1 MAKNPPPEGYLFSK
15 AYTYYVFLLLWLL
28 YFFDYIDRMVVVSL
42 FPFLKADW
50 GLTDA
55 QCGAMVSAVYWA
67 IILFSFPISILIDRW
82 SRKKSIGIMAVL
94 WSMATAACAFT
105 RNFGQLFA
113 ARAAIGIGEAGYAPG
128 GTAMISALF
137 PEKRRAFM
145 VGIWNASIPL
155 GMAAGIVIGGIIASR
170 WGWRHA
176 FGIVA
181 LPGLIIALLFLF
193 VKDYKTVGLER
204 TVDRELRESGGHL
217 AARYLPGN
225 SGTDFKS
232 VPELP
237 AVLSDPATKKMT
249 KMDIVRT
256 FAATPSLILTYF
268 GFAGMM
274 FTSISM
280 STFLP
285 TYFERV
291 QGFPLQKATLL
302 ASGIMLTS
310 IIGSPLGGWI
320 ADTWMKK
327 RIQARLLL
335 PSISALLTA
344 GLFLTGFSLPTGGM
358 VQYGIF
364 LLAGIASI
372 AWASSAIAVT
382 QDVVHPGLRAV
393 SYALCVITQN
403 LLGSALGPIVTG
415 AFSDRYGIL
424 TALKIASAMALISF
438 VLFYLGSRYYARD
451 LDKVER
457 VALTAEE

>member
-1 MAKNPPPEGYLFSK
+1 MPKQPPPEGYLFSK
-15 AYTYYVFLLLWLL
+15 AYTNYVFLLLWLL
-28 YFFDYIDRMVVVSL
+28 YFFDYVDRMVVVSL
-42 FPFLKADW
+42 FPFLKTDW

-82 SRKKSIGIMAVL
+82 SRKKSIGIMAIL
-94 WSMATAACAFT
+94 WSLATAACAFT
-105 RNFGQLFA
+105 RNFGQLFV

-128 GTAMISALF
+128 GTAMISALY

-145 VGIWNASIPL
+145 VGIWNSSIPL
-155 GMAAGIVIGGIIASR
+155 GMAAGIVIGGLIASR

-193 VKDYKTVGLER
+193 VKDYKTVGLEK
-204 TVDRELRESGGHL
+204 TVDREHTGS
-217 AARYLPGN
+217 A
-225 SGTDFKS
+225 GTDLKS
-232 VPELP
+232 LP
-237 AVLSDPATKKMT
+237 QITGPATKKMT

-285 TYFERV
+285 TYFQRV
-291 QGFPLQKATLL
+291 HGFPLQKATLL
-302 ASGIMLTS
+302 ASGIMLTA
-310 IIGSPLGGWI
+310 IVGSPLGGWI

-335 PSISALLTA
+335 PSVSALLTA
-344 GLFLTGFSLPTGGM
+344 ALFLTGFSLPTGGM

-393 SYALCVITQN
+393 SYALCVIVQN
-403 LLGSALGPIVTG
+403 LLGSALGPVVTG
-415 AFSDRYGIL
+415 AFSDAFGIL
-424 TALKIASAMALISF
+424 TALKFASAMALISC
-438 VLFYLGSRYYARD
+438 VLFYLGSRYYTRD
-451 LDKVER
+451 LEKVER
-457 VALTAEE
+457 VPLTAEE

>member
-1 MAKNPPPEGYLFSK
+1 MTKQSPPEGYLFSR
-15 AYTYYVFLLLWLL
+15 AYTNYVFLLLWLL

-50 GLTDA
+50 GLSDA
-55 QCGAMVSAVYWA
+55 QCGAMVSAVYWT
-67 IILFSFPISILIDRW
+67 IVLFTFPISILIDRW

-94 WSMATAACAFT
+94 WSLATVACAFT

-113 ARAAIGIGEAGYAPG
+113 ARAAIGIGEAGYSPG
-128 GTAMISALF
+128 GTAMISALY
-137 PEKRRAFM
+137 PEKRRAFV

-155 GMAAGIVIGGIIASR
+155 GMATGIVLGGVIASR

-181 LPGLIIALLFLF
+181 LPGLIIALLFFF
-193 VKDYKTVGLER
+193 VRDYKTVGLEKKL
-204 TVDRELRESGGHL
+204 DPID
-217 AARYLPGN
+217 AAKP
-225 SGTDFKS
+225 SSPT
-232 VPELP
+232 
-237 AVLSDPATKKMT
+237 AKKMT

-256 FAATPSLILTYF
+256 FAATPSLLLTYF

-310 IIGSPLGGWI
+310 IIGSPLGGWL
-320 ADTWMKK
+320 ADKWMKK

-344 GLFLTGFSLPTGGM
+344 GLFLTGFQMDSGGI

-372 AWASSAIAVT
+372 GWASSAIAVT
-382 QDVVHPGLRAV
+382 QDLVHPGLRAV
-393 SYALCVITQN
+393 SYGLCVVTQN

-415 AFSDRYGIL
+415 AFSDQYGIL
-424 TALKIASAMALISF
+424 TALKIASSVALISF
-438 VLFYLGSRYYARD
+438 VLFYLGSRYYKRD

>member
-1 MAKNPPPEGYLFSK
+1 MAQHPPPEGYLFSRG
-15 AYTYYVFLLLWLL
+15 YTSYVFLLLWLL

-67 IILFSFPISILIDRW
+67 IVLFSFPASIVIDRW
-82 SRKKSIGIMAVL
+82 SRKKCIGIMAVL
-94 WSMATAACAFT
+94 WCMATAACAFT

-113 ARAAIGIGEAGYAPG
+113 ARTAIGLGEAGYAPG
-128 GTAMISALF
+128 GTAMISALY
-137 PEKRRAFM
+137 PERKRAFM

-155 GMAAGIVIGGIIASR
+155 GMAAGIVIGGFIAAR

-181 LPGLIIALLFLF
+181 LPGLIVALLFFF
-193 VKDYKTVGLER
+193 VRDYRTVNLER
-204 TVDRELRESGGHL
+204 TVDRREAAGAGGVLTVSKLESVLAFVGIPRWLILRI
-217 AARYLPGN
+217 RYCWNIGR
-225 SGTDFKS
+225 
-232 VPELP
+232 
-237 AVLSDPATKKMT
+237 A
-249 KMDIVRT
+249 
-256 FAATPSLILTYF
+256 FAQTPSLLLTYI

-285 TYFERV
+285 TYFQRV

-302 ASGIMLTS
+302 ASGIMLTA
-310 IIGSPLGGWI
+310 IVGSPLGGWI
-320 ADTWMKK
+320 ADAWMKRK
-327 RIQARLLL
+327 LQARLLV
-335 PSISALLTA
+335 PAISALLTA
-344 GLFLTGFSLPTGGM
+344 ALFLCGFHLDSGGL

-372 AWASSAIAVT
+372 SWASSAIAVT

-393 SYALCVITQN
+393 SYALCVVAQN
-403 LLGSALGPIVTG
+403 LLGSALGPVVTG

-424 TALKIASAMALISF
+424 TALKIASSMAIFSCI
-438 VLFYLGSRYYARD
+438 LFYLGSRFYRRD
-451 LDKVER
+451 LEKVER
-457 VALTAEE
+457 VVLTPE

>member
-1 MAKNPPPEGYLFSK
+1 MAKQPPPEGYLFSK
-15 AYTYYVFLLLWLL
+15 AYTHYVFLLLWLL

-155 GMAAGIVIGGIIASR
+155 GMAVGIVIGGVIASR

-181 LPGLIIALLFLF
+181 LPGLIVALLFLF
-193 VKDYKTVGLER
+193 VRDYKTVSLEK
-204 TVDRELRESGGHL
+204 TVDRELRGHL
-217 AARYLPGN
+217 AARCP
-225 SGTDFKS
+225 
-232 VPELP
+232 
-237 AVLSDPATKKMT
+237 LSKME
-249 KMDIVRT
+249 IVRT
-256 FAATPSLILTYF
+256 FAATPSLLLTYF

-285 TYFERV
+285 TYFQRV
-291 QGFPLQKATLL
+291 QGFPLQKATLM
-302 ASGIMLTS
+302 ASGIMLTA

-320 ADTWMKK
+320 ADAWMKK

-344 GLFLTGFSLPTGGM
+344 VLFLTGFYLPTGGM

-438 VLFYLGSRYYARD
+438 VLFYLGARYYARD
-451 LDKVER
+451 LDKVEK

>member
-1 MAKNPPPEGYLFSK
+1 MTKRPPPEGYLFSK
-15 AYTYYVFLLLWLL
+15 AYTGYVFLLLWLL

-67 IILFSFPISILIDRW
+67 IIIFSFPVSIVIDRW
-82 SRKKSIGIMAVL
+82 SRKKSIGIMALL
-94 WSMATAACAFT
+94 WSVATAACAAT
-105 RNFGQLFA
+105 KNFGQLFA
-113 ARAAIGIGEAGYAPG
+113 ARAAIGLGEAGYAPG
-128 GTAMISALF
+128 GTAMISALY
-137 PEKRRAFM
+137 PESRRALM

-155 GMAAGIVIGGIIASR
+155 GMAAGIVIGGAIASR

-181 LPGLIIALLFLF
+181 LPGLIIALLFFF

-204 TVDRELRESGGHL
+204 TTDQRKS
-217 AARYLPGN
+217 AADYG
-225 SGTDFKS
+225 
-232 VPELP
+232 P
-237 AVLSDPATKKMT
+237 AVIKMSNRE
-249 KMDIVRT
+249 IVRT
-256 FAATPSLILTYF
+256 FARTPSLLLTYL

-285 TYFERV
+285 TYFQRI

-310 IIGSPLGGWI
+310 IVGSPLGGWI
-320 ADTWMKK
+320 ADAWMKK
-327 RIQARLLL
+327 RVQARLLL
-335 PSISALLTA
+335 PALSALLTA
-344 GLFLTGFSLPTGGM
+344 ALFLGGLSLPSGGA

-382 QDVVHPGLRAV
+382 QDVVHPGLRAI
-393 SYALCVITQN
+393 SYALCVVTQN
-403 LLGSALGPIVTG
+403 LLGSALGPVVTG
-415 AFSDRYGIL
+415 SISDRYGIL
-424 TALKIASAMALISF
+424 TALKIASAMSLISC
-438 VLFYLGSRYYARD
+438 VLFTLGSRFYRRD
-451 LDKVER
+451 LEKVER
-457 VALTAEE
+457 VVLTPENGRP

>member
-1 MAKNPPPEGYLFSK
+1 MAQHPPPEGYLFSRS
-15 AYTYYVFLLLWLL
+15 YTSYVFLLLWLL

-55 QCGAMVSAVYWA
+55 QCGALVSAVYWA
-67 IILFSFPISILIDRW
+67 IVLFSFPASIVIDRW

-94 WSMATAACAFT
+94 WCMATAACAFT
-105 RNFGQLFA
+105 RNFGHLFA
-113 ARAAIGIGEAGYAPG
+113 ARTAIGIGEAGYAPG
-128 GTAMISALF
+128 GTAMISALY
-137 PEKRRAFM
+137 PEKKRAFM
-145 VGIWNASIPL
+145 VGLWNASIPL
-155 GMAAGIVIGGIIASR
+155 GMAAGIVIGGFIASR

-181 LPGLIIALLFLF
+181 FPGLIVALLFFF
-193 VKDYKTVGLER
+193 VRDYRTVGLER
-204 TVDRELRESGGHL
+204 TIDRRETADAS
-217 AARYLPGN
+217 R
-225 SGTDFKS
+225 
-232 VPELP
+232 
-237 AVLSDPATKKMT
+237 ATTKMT
-249 KMDIVRT
+249 KLDVVRA
-256 FAATPSLILTYF
+256 FARTPSLLLTYI

-285 TYFERV
+285 TYFQRV

-320 ADTWMKK
+320 ADAWMKK
-327 RIQARLLL
+327 KLQARLLV
-335 PSISALLTA
+335 PAISALLTA
-344 GLFLTGFSLPTGGM
+344 VLFLAGFHLPSGGFI
-358 VQYGIF
+358 QYGIF

-393 SYALCVITQN
+393 SYALCVVTQN
-403 LLGSALGPIVTG
+403 LLGSALGPVVTG

-424 TALKIASAMALISF
+424 TALKIASTMAIFSC
-438 VLFYLGSRYYARD
+438 VLFYLGSRFYRSD
-451 LDKVER
+451 LEKVER
-457 VALTAEE
+457 VVLIPEK

>member
-1 MAKNPPPEGYLFSK
+1 MAKQPPPEGYLFSK
-15 AYTYYVFLLLWLL
+15 AYTNYVFLLLWLL

-94 WSMATAACAFT
+94 WSLATAACAFT

-155 GMAAGIVIGGIIASR
+155 GMAAGIVIGGLIASR

-181 LPGLIIALLFLF
+181 LPGLIIALLFFF
-193 VKDYKTVGLER
+193 VRDYKTVGLEK
-204 TVDRELRESGGHL
+204 TVERRFSGF
-217 AARYLPGN
+217 
-225 SGTDFKS
+225 SGTDLKS
-232 VPELP
+232 VPEKPP
-237 AVLSDPATKKMT
+237 AESGPATKKMT

-285 TYFERV
+285 TYFQRV

-335 PSISALLTA
+335 PSVSALLTA
-344 GLFLTGFSLPTGGM
+344 VLFLTGFYLPTGGM

-415 AFSDRYGIL
+415 AFSDSYGIL
-424 TALKIASAMALISF
+424 TALKIASAMALISC

-457 VALTAEE
+457 VSLTAEE

>member
-1 MAKNPPPEGYLFSK
+1 MTKTPPPEGYLFSK
-15 AYTYYVFLLLWLL
+15 AYTGYVFLLLWLL
-28 YFFDYIDRMVVVSL
+28 YFFDYVDRMVVVSL
-42 FPFLKADW
+42 FPFLKTDW

-67 IILFSFPISILIDRW
+67 IILFSFPVSILIDRW
-82 SRKKSIGIMAVL
+82 SRKKCIGIMAVL
-94 WSMATAACAFT
+94 WSLATAACALT
-105 RNFGQLFA
+105 KNFGQLFA
-113 ARAAIGIGEAGYAPG
+113 ARTVIGIGEAGYAPG
-128 GTAMISALF
+128 GTAMISALY

-145 VGIWNASIPL
+145 VGIWNASIPI
-155 GMAAGIVIGGIIASR
+155 GMAAGIVIGGLIASR

-181 LPGLIIALLFLF
+181 LPGMVIALLFFF
-193 VKDYKTVGLER
+193 VKDYKTVGLEK
-204 TVDRELRESGGHL
+204 TVDLKEAEKESN
-217 AARYLPGN
+217 PI
-225 SGTDFKS
+225 TQ
-232 VPELP
+232 
-237 AVLSDPATKKMT
+237 KMS
-249 KMDIVRT
+249 KMDIVRA
-256 FAATPSLILTYF
+256 FAGTPSLLMTYL

-285 TYFERV
+285 TYFQRV
-291 QGFPLQKATLL
+291 QGFPVQKATLL

-320 ADTWMKK
+320 ADTWIKK
-327 RIQARLLL
+327 RIQARLLV

-344 GLFLTGFSLPTGGM
+344 VLFLGGFHFLSGGM

-403 LLGSALGPIVTG
+403 LLGSSLGPVVTG

-424 TALKIASAMALISF
+424 SALKIAGAMPLISC
-438 VLFYLGSRYYARD
+438 VLFYIGSRFYKRD
-451 LDKVER
+451 LDKAER
-457 VALTAEE
+457 IVLTPES

>member
-1 MAKNPPPEGYLFSK
+1 LTKPPPPEGYLFSK
-15 AYTYYVFLLLWLL
+15 AYTAYVFLLLWLL
-28 YFFDYIDRMVVVSL
+28 YFFDYVDRMVVVSL

-67 IILFSFPISILIDRW
+67 IILFSFPVSIIIDRW

-94 WSMATAACAFT
+94 WSIATAACALT
-105 RNFGQLFA
+105 KNFGQLFA
-113 ARAAIGIGEAGYAPG
+113 ARTLIGIGEAGYAPG
-128 GTAMISALF
+128 GTAMISALY
-137 PEKRRAFM
+137 PEKKRAFM
-145 VGIWNASIPL
+145 VGIWNASIPI
-155 GMAAGIVIGGIIASR
+155 GMAAGIVIGGLIASH

-181 LPGLIIALLFLF
+181 LPGLAIAILFFF
-193 VKDYKTVGLER
+193 VKDYKTVGLGK
-204 TVDRELRESGGHL
+204 TVDRGQSEKE
-217 AARYLPGN
+217 
-225 SGTDFKS
+225 
-232 VPELP
+232 
-237 AVLSDPATKKMT
+237 SDPAMQKMS
-249 KMDIVRT
+249 KMDIVRA
-256 FAATPSLILTYF
+256 FAGTPSLLMTYF

-285 TYFERV
+285 TYFQRV
-291 QGFPLQKATLL
+291 HGFPLQKATLM

-320 ADTWMKK
+320 ADMWMKK
-327 RIQARLLL
+327 NIKARLLV
-335 PSISALLTA
+335 PSISAFLAAILFIA
-344 GLFLTGFSLPTGGM
+344 GFHLFSGGM
-358 VQYGIF
+358 VQYAIF

-382 QDVVHPGLRAV
+382 QDVVHPGLRAI
-393 SYALCVITQN
+393 SYALCVIVQN
-403 LLGSALGPIVTG
+403 LLGSALGPVVTG

-424 TALKIASAMALISF
+424 TALKIASLTSLISC
-438 VLFYLGSRYYARD
+438 VLFYLGSRFYQRD

-457 VALTAEE
+457 VVLTPEN

>member
-1 MAKNPPPEGYLFSK
+1 MAKQPPPEGYLFSR
-15 AYTYYVFLLLWLL
+15 AYTNYVFLLLWLL

-42 FPFLKADW
+42 FPFLKTDW

-67 IILFSFPISILIDRW
+67 IILFSFPVSILIDRW

-94 WSMATAACAFT
+94 WSLATAACALT

-128 GTAMISALF
+128 GTAMISALY

-145 VGIWNASIPL
+145 VGIWNAAIPL
-155 GMAAGIVIGGIIASR
+155 GMAAGIVIGGLIASR

-181 LPGLIIALLFLF
+181 LPGLIVALLFLF
-193 VKDYKTVGLER
+193 VRDYKTVGLEK
-204 TVDRELRESGGHL
+204 TVDRELRGPELRGHL
-217 AARYLPGN
+217 AARCPLN
-225 SGTDFKS
+225 SLNS
-232 VPELP
+232 
-237 AVLSDPATKKMT
+237 KKMT

-285 TYFERV
+285 TYFQRV

-335 PSISALLTA
+335 PSVSALLTA
-344 GLFLTGFSLPTGGM
+344 VLFLTGFYLPTGGM

>member
-1 MAKNPPPEGYLFSK
+1 MTSKSPPGGYLFSK
-15 AYTYYVFLLLWLL
+15 AYTHYVFLLLWLL

-42 FPFLKADW
+42 FPFLKAEW

-67 IILFSFPISILIDRW
+67 IILFSFPVSILIDRW
-82 SRKKSIGIMAVL
+82 SRKKSIGFMAVL
-94 WSMATAACAFT
+94 WSLATAACAVT

-128 GTAMISALF
+128 GTAMISALY

-145 VGIWNASIPL
+145 VGIWNSSIPL
-155 GMAAGIVIGGIIASR
+155 GMAAGIVIGGLIASR

-193 VKDYKTVGLER
+193 VKDYKTVGLEKR
-204 TVDRELRESGGHL
+204 VDRELQGELTENL
-217 AARYLPGN
+217 AAGSPLH
-225 SGTDFKS
+225 SG
-232 VPELP
+232 
-237 AVLSDPATKKMT
+237 PATTKMN

-256 FAATPSLILTYF
+256 FVATPSLILTYF

-285 TYFERV
+285 TYFQRV
-291 QGFPLQKATLL
+291 QGVPLQKATFL
-302 ASGIMLTS
+302 ASGIMLTA
-310 IIGSPLGGWI
+310 IIGSPLGGWV
-320 ADTWMKK
+320 ADTWMK
-327 RIQARLLL
+327 RSIQARLLL
-335 PSISALLTA
+335 PSVSALVTA
-344 GLFLTGFSLPTGGM
+344 VLFLTGFSLPIGGM
-358 VQYGIF
+358 IQYGIF

-382 QDVVHPGLRAV
+382 QDVVHPGLRAI
-393 SYALCVITQN
+393 SYALCVIIQN
-403 LLGSALGPIVTG
+403 LLGSALGPVVTG
-415 AFSDRYGIL
+415 AFSDSYGIL
-424 TALKIASAMALISF
+424 TALKIASAMALVSCL
-438 VLFYLGSRYYARD
+438 LFFIGSRYYARD

>member
-1 MAKNPPPEGYLFSK
+1 MTKTAPPEGYLFSK
-15 AYTYYVFLLLWLL
+15 SYTSYVFILLWLL
-28 YFFDYIDRMVVVSL
+28 YFFDYVDRMVVVSL
-42 FPFLKADW
+42 FPFLKAEW

-55 QCGAMVSAVYWA
+55 QCGALVSAVYWA
-67 IILFSFPISILIDRW
+67 IVLFSFPASIVIDRW
-82 SRKKSIGIMAVL
+82 SRRKTIGIMAVL
-94 WSMATAACAFT
+94 WSLATAACAFT
-105 RNFGQLFA
+105 KNFSQLFA
-113 ARAAIGIGEAGYAPG
+113 ARTFIGIGEAGYAPG

-145 VGIWNASIPL
+145 VGLWNASIPI
-155 GMAAGIVIGGIIASR
+155 GMAAGIVIGGFIAAH

-181 LPGLIIALLFLF
+181 LPGLIIALLFFF
-193 VKDYKTVGLER
+193 VKDYKTVGLEMSAEGNETER
-204 TVDRELRESGGHL
+204 TAGLI
-217 AARYLPGN
+217 P
-225 SGTDFKS
+225 
-232 VPELP
+232 
-237 AVLSDPATKKMT
+237 KKMT
-249 KMDIVRT
+249 KMDIVHSFLR
-256 FAATPSLILTYF
+256 TPSLLLTYF

-291 QGFPLQKATLL
+291 QGFPLQKATLF

-310 IIGSPLGGWI
+310 IIGSPLGGWL

-335 PSISALLTA
+335 PAISALLTA
-344 GLFLTGFSLPTGGM
+344 VLFLGGFHLFSGGM

-382 QDVVHPGLRAV
+382 QDVVHPGLRAI
-393 SYALCVITQN
+393 SYALCVVTQN
-403 LLGSALGPIVTG
+403 VLGSSMGPIVTG
-415 AFSDRYGIL
+415 AFSDRFGIL
-424 TALKIASAMALISF
+424 TAMKIASCMALFSF
-438 VLFYLGSRYYARD
+438 VLFYLGSRYYKAD
-451 LDKVER
+451 LDKVAR
-457 VALTAEE
+457 VALTAEK

>member
-1 MAKNPPPEGYLFSK
+1 MTKTSPPEGYLFSK
-15 AYTYYVFLLLWLL
+15 AYTAYVFLLLWFL
-28 YFFDYIDRMVVVSL
+28 YFFDYVDRMVVVSL
-42 FPFLKADW
+42 FPYLKADW
-50 GLTDA
+50 GLTDT

-67 IILFSFPISILIDRW
+67 IILFSFPVSILIDRW

-94 WSMATAACAFT
+94 WSLATAACALT
-105 RNFGQLFA
+105 KNFGQLFA
-113 ARAAIGIGEAGYAPG
+113 ARTAIGIGEAGYAPG
-128 GTAMISALF
+128 GTAMISALY

-145 VGIWNASIPL
+145 VGIWNASIPI
-155 GMAAGIVIGGIIASR
+155 GMAAGIVIGGLIASH

-181 LPGLIIALLFLF
+181 LPGLVIALLFF
-193 VKDYKTVGLER
+193 FIKDYKTVGLEK
-204 TVDRELRESGGHL
+204 TVDRRQAEKE
-217 AARYLPGN
+217 
-225 SGTDFKS
+225 
-232 VPELP
+232 
-237 AVLSDPATKKMT
+237 SDPVTKRMSKR
-249 KMDIVRT
+249 DIVRA
-256 FAATPSLILTYF
+256 FAGTPSLLMTYF

-285 TYFERV
+285 TYFQRV

-327 RIQARLLL
+327 KIQARLLV

-344 GLFLTGFSLPTGGM
+344 VLFLGGFHLPSGGM

-403 LLGSALGPIVTG
+403 LLGSALGPVVTG
-415 AFSDRYGIL
+415 AFSDRLGIL
-424 TALKIASAMALISF
+424 AALKIASAMALISC
-438 VLFYLGSRYYARD
+438 VLFYIGSHYYKRD

-457 VALTAEE
+457 VALTPES

>member
-1 MAKNPPPEGYLFSK
+1 
-15 AYTYYVFLLLWLL
+15 
-28 YFFDYIDRMVVVSL
+28 
-42 FPFLKADW
+42 
-50 GLTDA
+50 
-55 QCGAMVSAVYWA
+55 
-67 IILFSFPISILIDRW
+67 
-82 SRKKSIGIMAVL
+82 
-94 WSMATAACAFT
+94 
-105 RNFGQLFA
+105 
-113 ARAAIGIGEAGYAPG
+113 
-128 GTAMISALF
+128 
-137 PEKRRAFM
+137 
-145 VGIWNASIPL
+145 
-155 GMAAGIVIGGIIASR
+155 MAAGIVIGGLIASR

-193 VKDYKTVGLER
+193 VKDYKTVGLEK
-204 TVDRELRESGGHL
+204 TVDREHTGS
-217 AARYLPGN
+217 A
-225 SGTDFKS
+225 GTDLKS
-232 VPELP
+232 LP
-237 AVLSDPATKKMT
+237 QITGPATKKMT

-285 TYFERV
+285 TYFQRV
-291 QGFPLQKATLL
+291 HGFPLQKATLL
-302 ASGIMLTS
+302 ASGIMLTA

-344 GLFLTGFSLPTGGM
+344 ALFLTGFSLPTGGM

-393 SYALCVITQN
+393 SYALCVIVQN
-403 LLGSALGPIVTG
+403 LLGSALGPVVTG
-415 AFSDRYGIL
+415 AFSDAFGIL
-424 TALKIASAMALISF
+424 TALKFASAMALISC
-438 VLFYLGSRYYARD
+438 VLFYLGSRYYTRD
-451 LDKVER
+451 LEKVER
-457 VALTAEE
+457 VPLTAEE